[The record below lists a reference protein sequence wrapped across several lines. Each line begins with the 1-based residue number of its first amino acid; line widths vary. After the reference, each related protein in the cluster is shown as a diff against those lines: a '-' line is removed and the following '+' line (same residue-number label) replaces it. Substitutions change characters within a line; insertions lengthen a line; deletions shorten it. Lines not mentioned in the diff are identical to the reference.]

1 MSTNTIARK
10 PRLHAIAGDAE
21 ARVAGRVQIAQSDV
35 TLELPSDAAIE
46 RCLRA
51 LDASDLRLAAKPG
64 KYDWKFAWVDPNQEG
79 EGGRVR
85 FGVAWYDEA
94 FFAEKRDIYLD
105 TKHVRMYAGVGA
117 DEGSVTVEH
126 FARVG

>member
-1 MSTNTIARK
+1 MMGITARG

-21 ARVAGRVQIAQSDV
+21 GRIAGRTQVAQSDV
-35 TLELPSDAAIE
+35 TLELATDAAIDK
-46 RCLRA
+46 CLRA
-51 LDASDLRLAAKPG
+51 LDASDLRLATQPG
-64 KYDWKFAWVDPNQEG
+64 KYDWKFAWIDPNSSG

-94 FFAEKRDIYLD
+94 FFAEKRDVYLD
-105 TKHVRMYAGVGA
+105 VKHLRMLAGFGV

-126 FARVG
+126 FARVD